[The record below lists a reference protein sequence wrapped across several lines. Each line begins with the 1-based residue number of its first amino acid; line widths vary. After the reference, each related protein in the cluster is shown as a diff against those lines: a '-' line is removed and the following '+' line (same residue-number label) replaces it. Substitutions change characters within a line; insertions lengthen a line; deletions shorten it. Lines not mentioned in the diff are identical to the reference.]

1 MLTED
6 LKDQIQ
12 RLNDIGI
19 ALSSETKLDRLL
31 DLIVRELRGFTLAD
45 AGSLY
50 IRDGDDL
57 QFEVAQNDTLQAR
70 QGADAESFRP
80 FPLPLTKKSIAGFV
94 ALTGETLNIK
104 DVYGLDDSVEF
115 SFNQDFDKRN
125 DYRTKSMLV
134 VPMFDHRKGIIGV
147 LQLINA
153 LDSKGD
159 VVPFS
164 QDVESLV
171 LSLASQAAVAIRNAQ
186 LIASIKNLFAA
197 LVQYSAS
204 AIDARS
210 PHTAGHSR
218 RVASLAL
225 LAAAAIDRQTQGP
238 FAETCFSEEE
248 LEELS
253 YAAWLHDI
261 GKIGVREWILEKFD
275 KLNPT
280 RMDLIRSRFD
290 QIGQGFQL
298 EHQRRLLDFYEAG
311 RRPGPEEI
319 AVLASERDR
328 RLEQLRDD
336 LDFLIKINTP
346 GWMSDED
353 LARLDEI
360 AAKEFTGGDGE
371 EIRYLTDFEYKNLSI
386 RKGNL
391 TDEEYREIQSHVTYT
406 YNIIKQIPF
415 TPELS
420 RIPDFAVAHH
430 EMLNGTGY
438 PKGLK
443 AENIPLQARILGV
456 VDIFDALVARDRPYK
471 KAMPVEK
478 ALFILQDEAKVGRLD
493 PDIVALF
500 VKEKLWTDETFE
512 GLNARPEDA
521 PTLS

>member
-1 MLTED
+1 MLTKD

-50 IRDGDDL
+50 IRDGDNL
-57 QFEVAQNDTLQAR
+57 LFEVAQNDTLQAR

-80 FPLPLTKKSIAGFV
+80 FPLPLTKKSIAGYV
-94 ALTGETLNIK
+94 ALTGETLNIT
-104 DVYGLDDSVEF
+104 DVYEFDDSVEF

-125 DYRTKSMLV
+125 NYRTKSMLV
-134 VPMFDHRKGIIGV
+134 VPMFDHRKEIIGV

-153 LDSKGD
+153 LDSKGG
-159 VVPFS
+159 VIPFS

-238 FAETCFSEEE
+238 FAETSFSEEE

-261 GKIGVREWILEKFD
+261 GKIGVREWVLEKSD

-280 RMDLIRSRFD
+280 RMDLIRSRFG
-290 QIGQGFQL
+290 QISQGLQL
-298 EHQRRLLDFYEAG
+298 EHQRRLLNFYEAS
-311 RRPGPEEI
+311 RPDPEEI
-319 AVLASERDR
+319 AVLESERDR
-328 RLEQLRDD
+328 RLEQIRDD

-346 GWMSDED
+346 GWVSDED

-360 AAKEFTGGDGE
+360 AAKEFTGGDGKK
-371 EIRYLTDFEYKNLSI
+371 IRCLNDFEYKNLGI

-406 YNIIKQIPF
+406 YNIVKQIPF

-420 RIPDFAVAHH
+420 RIPTFAAAHH

-443 AENIPLQARILGV
+443 AKNIPLQARILGV

-493 PDIVALF
+493 PNIVDLF

-512 GLNARPEDA
+512 ALNARPEDEPA
-521 PTLS
+521 LS